1 MNKKAILY
9 LSLGLIFIF
18 LAIWQIIVA
27 QAGLMVIDLHTTDP
41 PVTIITPADATP
53 TSRPT
58 ILIAHG
64 FAGSSV
70 LMRGFA
76 LTLAHAGYTTVSWDF
91 QGHGRN
97 PNPLRL
103 SSESSQLLQDAEHAV
118 SAAELTGMIDPQRV
132 AILGHSMG
140 SGVALSYGINHPN
153 TSATIAISPTG
164 QPVTPSLPHNLLL
177 MAGSLEPQFV
187 SNAEK
192 LFSLAGGRNDDFT
205 SGSARQL
212 VIVPN
217 VEHISILFSP
227 TAHAATRT
235 WLDETFGP
243 QLGATAYT
251 DRRFLWFCL
260 GIIGFVFLINAGLQ
274 LISGS
279 SQSALTDKPLWLR
292 LIALLASGIVA
303 TLLLW
308 LLGLLG
314 VNLTQILG
322 LLVGGYLLT
331 WFGIAGVVSLVILRP
346 HLSRPTLNQLVK
358 TLLAFAGLWLG
369 VGFLGNFVWLP
380 WLLIP
385 SRLFL
390 WVPGSVIILPWFF
403 VVGEVTKGAA
413 FSRQIG
419 WWIFQSAAIILSL
432 VLAIMLTPGLG
443 FIMIILPVVP
453 VMIGIHMLVISS
465 RHGSWAYALS
475 GAMFIAWLLL
485 AVFPL
490 Q

>member
-9 LSLGLIFIF
+9 FTLGLICI
-18 LAIWQIIVA
+18 LLTIWQIIVA
-27 QAGLMVIDLHTTDP
+27 QLGLKVIDLHSTDP
-41 PVTIITPADATP
+41 PVTIITPADARP

-91 QGHGRN
+91 QGHARN
-97 PNPLRL
+97 PNPLGL
-103 SSESSQLLQDAEHAV
+103 SSETNQLLQDAERAL
-118 SAAELTGMIDPQRV
+118 SAAELTGMIDTQHV

-140 SGVALSYGINHPN
+140 SGVALSYGIKYPN

-164 QPVTPSLPHNLLL
+164 QPVTPALPHNLLL
-177 MAGSLEPQFV
+177 VAGSLEPQFV
-187 SNAEK
+187 SNAEQ
-192 LFSLAGGRNDDFT
+192 LFTMAGGGNDDFA

-212 VIVPN
+212 VVVPN

-227 TAHAATRT
+227 TAHTATRT
-235 WLDETFGP
+235 WLDETFGEQP
-243 QLGATAYT
+243 GATNYT

-260 GIIGFVFLINAGLQ
+260 GIVGFLFLTNAGLRV
-274 LISGS
+274 ISGS

-292 LIALLASGIVA
+292 LIALLAGGIAA

-314 VNLTQILG
+314 INLTQILG
-322 LLVGGYLLT
+322 LLVGGYLLI
-331 WFGIAGVVSLVILRP
+331 WFGIAGMVSLMILRP
-346 HLSRPTLNQLVK
+346 HISRPTVNQLVK
-358 TLLAFAGLWLG
+358 TLLALAGLWLG

-385 SRLFL
+385 SRLLL
-390 WVPGSVIILPWFF
+390 WIPGSVIILSWFF
-403 VVGEVTKGAA
+403 VVGEVTKGSTL
-413 FSRQIG
+413 SRQIG
-419 WWIFQSAAIILSL
+419 WWIFQSATIILSL
-432 VLAIMLTPGLG
+432 VVAIMLTPGLG